1 MRQQFRYRILALLF
15 VATTINYIDRSI
27 IGVLAPTLRDHVFH
41 WSVRDYSYITTA
53 FQLAYAVGLLT
64 VGSLVDR
71 VGVKL
76 GFTISIAIWS
86 FFGAAH
92 ALIQPAFGLI
102 GFIVARMGLGFGES
116 GIFPCTT
123 KVIAEW
129 FPQTQRGLA
138 TGVVNASTNIGAILA
153 PLLIPL
159 FVSPDGRHWQVAFL
173 FTSVFSAL
181 WVITWWRTYHAPA
194 DHPSVSQEELAL
206 IRRDAIVQTE
216 RPLSWSAVAGCRE
229 TWAFA
234 VLKLPDAAWWFY
246 LFWAGTFLS
255 DKFSLDISHLGLPLM
270 AIFATADIGSIFGGW
285 ISGRL
290 LKAGWSV
297 NRARK
302 TTLFGCAI
310 LVLPVTLVTSVHEA
324 WLAVALLGMAAAG
337 HQAWS
342 TNIYTIQSDLFPRK
356 ALGSVIGIGGMVG
369 SCVTMAAFLTLGHVI
384 HKEDPNSY
392 FGPPRSTSSPAPSI
406 HYNTRGS
413 DEWSHSDDSQP
424 GQLPFSLQVTC

>member
-1 MRQQFRYRILALLF
+1 MCSAFRYRILALLF
-15 VATTINYIDRSI
+15 AATTINYIDRSI

-41 WSVRDYSYITTA
+41 WTVKDYSYITTA
-53 FQLAYAVGLLT
+53 FQLAYALGLLT
-64 VGSLVDR
+64 MGTFVDR

-76 GFTISIAIWS
+76 GFTICIAIWS
-86 FFGAAH
+86 CFGAAH
-92 ALIQPAFGLI
+92 ALVRPAFGLI

-159 FVSPDGRHWQVAFL
+159 FVAPDGRHWQVAFL

-181 WVITWWRTYHAPA
+181 WVVVWWHTYASPA
-194 DHPSVSQEELAL
+194 QHPRVTPEELAL
-206 IRRDAIVQTE
+206 IRRDALAQTE
-216 RPLSWSAVAGCRE
+216 RPLSWAAVARCRE

-270 AIFATADIGSIFGGW
+270 AIFATADVGSIVGGW
-285 ISGRL
+285 ISGRFL
-290 LKAGWSV
+290 SAGWSV

-310 LVLPVTLVTSVHEA
+310 LVLPVMFVTRVHES

-342 TNIYTIQSDLFPRK
+342 TTIYTIQSDLFPRK
-356 ALGSVIGIGGMVG
+356 ALGSVIGLGGMVG
-369 SCVTMAAFLTLGHVI
+369 SGVTMAAFLTLGHVI
-384 HKEDPNSY
+384 RKDDPNSY
-392 FGPPRSTSSPAPSI
+392 FGPFLVAGLVYLTAF
-406 HYNTRGS
+406 GVL
-413 DEWSHSDDSQP
+413 
-424 GQLPFSLQVTC
+424 QLMVPKLTPVDTTKLDRAA

>member
-1 MRQQFRYRILALLF
+1 MSIAYRYRILALLF
-15 VATTINYIDRSI
+15 AATTINYIDRSI
-27 IGVLAPTLRDHVFH
+27 IGVLAPTLRDHVFG
-41 WSVRDYSYITTA
+41 WSVQDYSYITTA
-53 FQLAYAVGLLT
+53 FQLAYAIGLLT
-64 VGSLVDR
+64 VGRFVDR
-71 VGVKL
+71 VGVKV
-76 GFTISIAIWS
+76 GFAISIAIWS
-86 FFGAAH
+86 VFGAAH
-92 ALIQPAFGLI
+92 ALVRPSFGLI

-138 TGVVNASTNIGAILA
+138 TGVVNASTNIGAVLA
-153 PLLIPL
+153 PLLVPL
-159 FVSPDGRHWQVAFL
+159 FVAPDGQHWQYAFL

-181 WVITWWRTYHAPA
+181 WIVVWWRNYQSPSQ
-194 DHPSVSQEELAL
+194 HPGVSPEELAV
-206 IRRDAIVQTE
+206 IRRDALPQTE
-216 RPLSWSAVAGCRE
+216 RPLAWSAVARCRE

-255 DKFSLDISHLGLPLM
+255 DKFGLDIAHLGLPLV

-290 LKAGWSV
+290 LAAGWSV

-310 LVLPVTLVTSVHEA
+310 LVLPVIFVTRVHDS
-324 WLAVALLGMAAAG
+324 WIAVALLGLAAAG

-342 TNIYTIQSDLFPRK
+342 TTIYTIQSDLFPRK

-369 SCVTMAAFLTLGHVI
+369 SCVTMAAFLTLGQVI
-384 HKEDPNSY
+384 RKDNPDSY
-392 FGPPRSTSSPAPSI
+392 FGPFLLAGLVYFVAFCALQLMVPQLKPVDTSRLDRSS
-406 HYNTRGS
+406 
-413 DEWSHSDDSQP
+413 
-424 GQLPFSLQVTC
+424 